1 MATNISPY
9 NLEIDLRAELQEL
22 FTGDEF
28 VKKYQ
33 PYVLRQSIKDKD
45 DKKIRCTCYNSQTNE
60 GESDCPYC
68 YGVGFL
74 WNERIIPA
82 FRWIPRI
89 VGLSEQSSYKSYGG
103 KVARLLGSDYVMI
116 IPYYVDVSKNDII
129 IVPKTDTNGGIVFP
143 IMQKE
148 RLFIA
153 DVFDRAFDLGK
164 QDYTIIGVGAA

>member
-82 FRWIPRI
+82 FRWIPKI

-103 KVARLLGSDYVMI
+103 KVGRLLNSEYLLVVPYSIRVTANDTLYV
-116 IPYYVDVSKNDII
+116 PE
-129 IVPKTDTNGGIVFP
+129 TDGEGGIIYP
-143 IMQKE
+143 IKQKE
-148 RLFIA
+148 KFMIA
-153 DVFDRAFDLGK
+153 GVMDEAFDLGK
-164 QDYTIIGVGAA
+164 KDFTVIGLVSL